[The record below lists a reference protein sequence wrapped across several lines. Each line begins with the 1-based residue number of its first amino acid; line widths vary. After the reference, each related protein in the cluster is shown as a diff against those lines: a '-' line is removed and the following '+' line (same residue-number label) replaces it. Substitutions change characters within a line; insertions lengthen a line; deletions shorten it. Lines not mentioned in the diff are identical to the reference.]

1 MIFGAIKQLFTG
13 PPKAETPKQLGYE
26 PSAGMEY
33 LMRYTGDFKNFFS
46 GDDAEDFGGSLYD
59 AIDSGNM
66 DQATAMAM
74 VNSRIRPDDD
84 FYTSKKF
91 ENILNYK
98 MGPTKSKDMIQDELL
113 AGYNRYGEEDEVERL
128 YGQMDRAGVLNNPN
142 EARQYLSQYMAR
154 TPEGIAKD
162 MSPYLAN
169 RSYMGPIVQD
179 EEGRFKGYD
188 VFLGD
193 EAKYEAANET
203 INNLQ
208 GMTNNY
214 LARLGAKGGFK

>member
-13 PPKAETPKQLGYE
+13 PPKAESPKQLGYK

-33 LMRYTGDFKNFFS
+33 LMSYTGQNFFS
-46 GDDAEDFGGSLYD
+46 GGDAEAFGENIYD
-59 AIDSGNM
+59 AIGSGNM

-179 EEGRFKGYD
+179 EEGRFRGYD

-208 GMTNNY
+208 SMTNNY

>member
-13 PPKAETPKQLGYE
+13 PPKAQSPQALGYK
-26 PSAGMEY
+26 PSSGMEY
-33 LMRYTGDFKNFFS
+33 LMNYTGKNFLS
-46 GDDAEDFGGSLYD
+46 GGDAEDFGDSIYG
-59 AIDSGNM
+59 AIGSGNM

-84 FYTSKKF
+84 FYGSKEF
-91 ENILNYK
+91 EDILNYK

-113 AGYNRYGEEDEVERL
+113 ASYNRYGEENEVERL

-193 EAKYEAANET
+193 EAKYEAANNT

>member
-13 PPKAETPKQLGYE
+13 PPKAQSPQALGYK

-33 LMRYTGDFKNFFS
+33 LMNYTGQNFFS
-46 GDDAEDFGGSLYD
+46 GGDAEDFGKNIYG
-59 AIDSGNM
+59 AIGSGNM

-84 FYTSKKF
+84 FYRSKEF
-91 ENILNYK
+91 EDILNYK

-113 AGYNRYGEEDEVERL
+113 ASYNRYGEDDEVERL

-179 EEGRFKGYD
+179 EEGRFRGYD

-193 EAKYEAANET
+193 EAKYDAANET

>member
-1 MIFGAIKQLFTG
+1 MIFNAIKQLFTG
-13 PPKAETPKQLGYE
+13 PPKAQTPKQLGYS
-26 PSAGMEY
+26 PSPGMEY
-33 LMRYTGDFKNFFS
+33 LMSYTGKNFFS
-46 GDDAEDFGGSLYD
+46 GDDAEDFGD
-59 AIDSGNM
+59 AIYGALGSGNI

-84 FYTSKKF
+84 YFRKDF
-91 ENILNYK
+91 EDILNYK

-113 AGYNRYGEEDEVERL
+113 ASYNRYGEDDEVERL

-179 EEGRFKGYD
+179 EEGRFRGYD

-208 GMTNNY
+208 SMTNNY